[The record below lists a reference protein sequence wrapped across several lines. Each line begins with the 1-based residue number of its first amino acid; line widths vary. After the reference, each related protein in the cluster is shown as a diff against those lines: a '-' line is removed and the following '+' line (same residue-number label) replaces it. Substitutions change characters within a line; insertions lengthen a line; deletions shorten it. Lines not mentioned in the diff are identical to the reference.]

1 MSTSNLN
8 EISKQILK
16 EEEILQFSS
25 FTNEDALQLGLFIVE
40 TAKQEGKLIAVDI
53 TKNGVQLFHFKMTGT
68 NEENTKWIERK
79 KRVVSL
85 HDRSSYYMQI
95 QSEITGVSYNEKY
108 LLDTSEYAAFGGC
121 FPIRIKNVGVIG
133 MITVSGLP
141 PEEDHELVIR
151 AVKNQLKKIIKRQKR
166 TYSCSFLPF
175 YYSFYVMKIILINK
189 QVRKDSTEW
198 EIFNSRH
205 FT

>member
-1 MSTSNLN
+1 MWHKVSKGDKDMSNSNLS

-16 EEEILQFSS
+16 EEETLQFSS
-25 FTNEDALQLGLFIVE
+25 FTNEDALQLGLFIVK

-85 HDRSSYYMQI
+85 HDRSSYYMQV

-151 AVKNQLKKIIKRQKR
+151 AVKNQLKQ
-166 TYSCSFLPF
+166 
-175 YYSFYVMKIILINK
+175 
-189 QVRKDSTEW
+189 
-198 EIFNSRH
+198 
-205 FT
+205 

>member
-1 MSTSNLN
+1 MWHKASKGDKDMSTSNLN
-8 EISKQILK
+8 EISKQILI
-16 EEEILQFSS
+16 EEETLQFTS

-40 TAKQEGKLIAVDI
+40 TARQEGKLIAVDI

-85 HDRSSYYMQI
+85 HDHSSYYMQI
-95 QSEITGVSYNEKY
+95 QSEITGISYNEKY
-108 LLDTSEYAAFGGC
+108 LLDRSEYAAFGGC
-121 FPIRIKNVGVIG
+121 FPIQIKNVGAIG

-151 AVKNQLKKIIKRQKR
+151 AVKNQLNQ
-166 TYSCSFLPF
+166 
-175 YYSFYVMKIILINK
+175 
-189 QVRKDSTEW
+189 
-198 EIFNSRH
+198 
-205 FT
+205 

>member
-1 MSTSNLN
+1 MSVWHKTIMEVKDMSTSNLN

-16 EEEILQFSS
+16 EEETLQFSS
-25 FTNEDALQLGLFIVE
+25 FTNDDALQLGLFIVE
-40 TAKQEGKLIAVDI
+40 TAKREEKLIAVDI

-121 FPIRIKNVGVIG
+121 FPIRIKNVGAIG

-151 AVKNQLKKIIKRQKR
+151 AVKNHLKQ
-166 TYSCSFLPF
+166 
-175 YYSFYVMKIILINK
+175 
-189 QVRKDSTEW
+189 
-198 EIFNSRH
+198 
-205 FT
+205 